1 MKSAILGLL
10 LLGIIPIFF
19 QALSPELIAQAL
31 PDAPS
36 TMKLLAEK
44 SGEDTNEAFTVQPIK
59 PRVPSLVI
67 RPVQREASR
76 VVDRNF
82 IIGAIFQIG
91 ATVADV
97 ESTQYGLSH
106 GAREGNPLFGERPSR
121 AKQYGFALPISGAV
135 TLWSYHLK
143 KHAPHSR
150 SWLIPQIAGGAVHV
164 TCAGLNLRSLG
175 NTK

>member
-1 MKSAILGLL
+1 MKSVILGLL
-10 LLGIIPIFF
+10 LLGGTPAFF
-19 QALSPELIAQAL
+19 QVLSHELIAQSL

-36 TMKLLAEK
+36 TMKLFAEK
-44 SGEDTNEAFTVQPIK
+44 SEENTNEAFTVQPIK
-59 PRVPSLVI
+59 PTIPSLVI
-67 RPVQREASR
+67 RPVQRDASR
-76 VVDRNF
+76 VVNRNF
-82 IIGAIFQIG
+82 IIAAIFQIG
-91 ATVADV
+91 ATMADV

-106 GAREGNPLFGERPSR
+106 GAKEGNPLFGERPSR

-150 SWLIPQIAGGAVHV
+150 SWLIPQIASGAVHV